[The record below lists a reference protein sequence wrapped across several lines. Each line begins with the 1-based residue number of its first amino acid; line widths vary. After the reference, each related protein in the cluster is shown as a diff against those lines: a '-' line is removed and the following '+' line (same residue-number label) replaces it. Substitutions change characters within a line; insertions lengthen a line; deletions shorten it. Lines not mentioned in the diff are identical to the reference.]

1 MQAEPGIHP
10 ANSFI
15 IQVKNP
21 LAPSTNPAMRNQKGA
36 DYPEDIMVDVFGKGG
51 RKGREHYGL
60 RFAPCERP
68 ELLNYQGAQLL
79 FIAARDGEEGLE
91 ESLGEG
97 RGEGKLC
104 RRRILVGV
112 LSNDCSVI

>member
-1 MQAEPGIHP
+1 
-10 ANSFI
+10 
-15 IQVKNP
+15 
-21 LAPSTNPAMRNQKGA
+21 MRNQKGA
-36 DYPEDIMVDVFGKGG
+36 EYPEDIMVDVFGKGG
-51 RKGREHYGL
+51 RKGRENYGL

-68 ELLNYQGAQLL
+68 ELLNYEGAQLL

-104 RRRILVGV
+104 WRCIIVEV
-112 LSNDCSVI
+112 LTANCSII